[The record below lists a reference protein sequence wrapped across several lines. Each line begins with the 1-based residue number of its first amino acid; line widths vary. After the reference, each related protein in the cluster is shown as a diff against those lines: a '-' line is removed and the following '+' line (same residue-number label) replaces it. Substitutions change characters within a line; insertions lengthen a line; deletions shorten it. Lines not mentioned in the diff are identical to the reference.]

1 MGAWKFLHLINTS
14 VNLLWRKPM
23 PAETQQ
29 KDFWYKIE
37 DSLYDEK
44 EEEDFRRIR
53 SHVKNEIEEE
63 KKKKYKQL
71 EFDFEEDLVAPI

>member
-1 MGAWKFLHLINTS
+1 
-14 VNLLWRKPM
+14 M

-63 KKKKYKQL
+63 KYKQL
-71 EFDFEEDLVAPI
+71 EFEFDYNLTEDQVAPI